1 MLNIIFR
8 VEWLSNR
15 QFLVSE
21 ISKMVVDE
29 IDVVKSWTVDLN
41 TVLKLMNVM

>member
-1 MLNIIFR
+1 MLNIIFII
-8 VEWLSNR
+8 EWLSNR
-15 QFLVSE
+15 KFLVSE